1 MTTQPLIEAQG
12 VKKSYWIDD
21 IETPVLRGVDLKISP
36 RALTAII
43 GASGAGK
50 STLMHVL
57 SSLDEP
63 TEGRV
68 LFEGKSLYGKKDE
81 EISGFRN
88 RTMGFVFQFHHL
100 LPEFTALE
108 NVMMPLLVRG
118 EGKGKAGSE
127 AGALLD
133 RLGLGERKAHRP
145 AELSGGEQ
153 QRVAVARALIGN
165 PRILFADEPT
175 GNLDEENGRKLT
187 DLLLELHREREMALV
202 MVTHN
207 PAVAERF
214 PEKVR
219 LEDGRVEKSQ

>member
-1 MTTQPLIEAQG
+1 MQPLIRA
-12 VKKSYWIDD
+12 KNLRKSYWIDS
-21 IETPVLRGVDLKISP
+21 IETPVLKGVDLEIGP
-36 RALTAII
+36 RALTAIV

-50 STLMHVL
+50 STLLHVL
-57 SSLDEP
+57 SSLDAP
-63 TEGRV
+63 SEGDV
-68 LFEGKSLYGKKDE
+68 LFEGEDLYDKDDAE
-81 EISGFRN
+81 LSRFRN

-118 EGKGKAGSE
+118 ERRGRAREE
-127 AGALLD
+127 AAPLLD
-133 RLGLGERKAHRP
+133 RLGLGARGHHRP

-153 QRVAVARALIGN
+153 QRVAVARALVGG

-187 DLLLELHREREMALV
+187 DLIMDLHRERKMALV
-202 MVTHN
+202 LVTHN

-214 PEKVR
+214 PEKIR
-219 LEDGRVEKSQ
+219 LEDGRVGRVE

>member
-21 IETPVLRGVDLKISP
+21 IETPVLRGVDLKIAP

-57 SSLDEP
+57 SSLDAP

-68 LFEGKSLYGKKDE
+68 LFEGESLYGKKDE
-81 EISGFRN
+81 AISSFRN

-118 EGKGKAGSE
+118 ESKGRAGTE

-133 RLGLGERKAHRP
+133 RLGLAPRKEHRP

-175 GNLDEENGRKLT
+175 GNLDEVNGRKLT

-219 LEDGRVEKSQ
+219 LEDGRVGDK